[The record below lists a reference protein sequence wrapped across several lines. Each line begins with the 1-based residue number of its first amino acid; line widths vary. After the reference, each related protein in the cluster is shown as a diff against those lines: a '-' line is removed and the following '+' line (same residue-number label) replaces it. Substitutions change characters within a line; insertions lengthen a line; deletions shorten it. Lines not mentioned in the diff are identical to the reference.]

1 MASERVQRRIDALL
15 DQGEAAFAA
24 RDWLRL
30 FDLASDVL
38 KLDATN
44 DDAATFRSAA
54 EAGLKEGGAA
64 AGQQAGAP
72 APAAPPPSVAPPV
85 PTSFADGRYAVKKFL
100 GEGGKKKV
108 YLAHDSLLDRDV
120 AFALIK
126 GEGLDLVGRQRV
138 TREAQAMGRLG
149 SHPHVVTVFDLGE
162 ADGQP
167 YMVTELMGGGDVEGL
182 IEKADSPLPT
192 AQAIEIA
199 KAVCR
204 GLEFAHGK
212 GIVHR
217 DLKPGNVWLT
227 SDGVAKIGDF
237 GLAVAL
243 DRSRLTMHGMM
254 VGTVSYMPP
263 EQALGGEVTPQS
275 DLYSL
280 GAMLYEMVTGH
291 PPFVGSDPTAVI
303 SQHINIPPVAPSWQT
318 EHCPPALE
326 QLILQMLEKDPGK
339 RPASAVEVLAALDHV
354 DPAQKS
360 ASHSDSNVL
369 ESLARGVF
377 VGREKELERLRK
389 AFDNAFAGHGSVV
402 MLVGEPGI
410 GKTRTTQELE
420 TYALMRG
427 AQVYW
432 GRANEQGGAPPFWP
446 WLLAGRA
453 YAAQNADEVR
463 RREWEPYAVELQRT
477 FPRLRDLFPNLPE
490 PPPVDSE
497 EGQFQLFDAM
507 SGFLRGVSE
516 RVPLVVVLDDLHW
529 ADRAT
534 LQLLTHF
541 GRDLARSRI
550 LVLGTY
556 RDTDLDRRH
565 PLSQALADMN
575 REDLFLRLPLRGLA
589 EREVRDYIA
598 RAAGVEPSREL
609 VRRVFEETE
618 GNPFFLS
625 EVVNLMAQ
633 EGTLSATS
641 VSDIA
646 IPEGV
651 RQALGRRLDRLSE
664 ETNALLTTLAV
675 AGREFDH
682 ALVRALGGHDEQ
694 LTLRLVEE
702 ALRAR
707 VLEEQGAGAYRF
719 THALMQE
726 TLLGELSAARQVL
739 LHGQIAEAFE
749 ALYGADNRD
758 HLAALAN
765 HYAESAVLN
774 RDHARAAARYL
785 RLAAEQSAGALGYD
799 EAVRLYERCLAVID
813 QVHDPLGEDEAA
825 LWAAL
830 AQCYKYTGN
839 FARGRAALDRA
850 LALYAARED
859 VDAQART
866 FTRFMEGLA
875 HPAFKQELRLFEQLI
890 AALGDADSV
899 ELCDLLALRSRIDM
913 GADGDLVAERAEAMA
928 SRLGLTADAAP
939 YGLKVREGAARTERG
954 EFREAAALCDA
965 WVVAPGGALALIRT
979 NLRSINLAWAG
990 DIDAQAASGAERIA
1004 EARQYRRRQ
1013 NEAHGISDL
1022 ASIAWRRGERA
1033 RYEELMAEIVVD
1045 AFPQPSL
1052 LAAAVALEEG
1062 DLATAFSLV
1071 PRDDHQAMLPGF
1083 VARTAAFRGAI
1094 LLAQGDRNGA
1104 NREFEG
1110 LRVDWDGDTLF
1121 ERFFM
1126 LARGGEAIVGL
1137 ADDAFARDVADY
1149 LARFP
1154 LLRSFAAGHVNP
1166 DALRGWLALRLDQLD
1181 EAEQHF
1187 NTGLEWASRPD
1198 VRFGIDAGRCLQG
1211 LAEVAERRGN
1221 HPEAMAFLDRAATLF
1236 SKLGAKLYLDQVL
1249 AKKEILKA

>member
-1 MASERVQRRIDALL
+1 
-15 DQGEAAFAA
+15 
-24 RDWLRL
+24 
-30 FDLASDVL
+30 
-38 KLDATN
+38 
-44 DDAATFRSAA
+44 
-54 EAGLKEGGAA
+54 
-64 AGQQAGAP
+64 
-72 APAAPPPSVAPPV
+72 
-85 PTSFADGRYAVKKFL
+85 
-100 GEGGKKKV
+100 
-108 YLAHDSLLDRDV
+108 
-120 AFALIK
+120 
-126 GEGLDLVGRQRV
+126 
-138 TREAQAMGRLG
+138 
-149 SHPHVVTVFDLGE
+149 
-162 ADGQP
+162 
-167 YMVTELMGGGDVEGL
+167 
-182 IEKADSPLPT
+182 
-192 AQAIEIA
+192 
-199 KAVCR
+199 
-204 GLEFAHGK
+204 
-212 GIVHR
+212 
-217 DLKPGNVWLT
+217 
-227 SDGVAKIGDF
+227 
-237 GLAVAL
+237 
-243 DRSRLTMHGMM
+243 MHGMM

-291 PPFVGSDPTAVI
+291 PPFVGSDPTAII

-326 QLILQMLEKDPGK
+326 QVILQMLEKDPAK
-339 RPASAVEVLAALDHV
+339 RPSSAVEVLTALDHV

-420 TYALMRG
+420 TYARMRG

-453 YAAQNADEVR
+453 YRAQNSDEVL
-463 RREWEPYAVELQRT
+463 RREWEPYAVELQRI
-477 FPRLRDLFPNLPE
+477 FPGLRTLFPALPE
-490 PPPVDSE
+490 PPPADSE

-507 SGFLRGVSE
+507 SGFFRGVSE

-541 GRDLARSRI
+541 ARDLSRSRI

-589 EREVRDYIA
+589 EPDVRDYIA
-598 RAAGVEPSREL
+598 RAGGIEPSREL

-633 EGTLSATS
+633 EGTLTATS
-641 VSDIA
+641 ISDIA

-707 VLEEQGAGAYRF
+707 VLEEMGAGAYRF

-749 ALYGADNRD
+749 ALYGADDRN

-785 RLAAEQSAGALGYD
+785 RLAAEQSAAVLGYD
-799 EAVRLYERCLAVID
+799 DAVRLYERCLAIID
-813 QVHDPLGEDEAA
+813 QAHDPLDEDETA

-830 AQCYKYTGN
+830 ALCHRYIGN
-839 FARGRAALDRA
+839 FARGRVALDRA
-850 LALYAARED
+850 LALHAARGD
-859 VDAQART
+859 VHAQARV
-866 FTRFMEGLA
+866 FTRFLEGA
-875 HPAFKQELRLFEQLI
+875 GPSIFRLERGLFDQLI
-890 AALGDADSV
+890 AALGDADSL
-899 ELCDLLALRSRIDM
+899 ELCDLLAFRSRLDL
-913 GADGDLVAERAEAMA
+913 GADGDLVAERTGEMA
-928 SRLGLTADAAP
+928 SRLGLTGDAYP
-939 YGLKVREGAARTERG
+939 WSLKVRPAAARTERG
-954 EFREAAALCDA
+954 EFREAAALWDA
-965 WVVAPGGALALIRT
+965 VVVPPGGVPASTRT
-979 NLRSINLAWAG
+979 NLRSMNLAWAG
-990 DIDAQAASGAERIA
+990 DIDAQAASRVEDIA
-1004 EARQYRRRQ
+1004 QSRQYRRRGT
-1013 NEAHGISDL
+1013 EAGAVSEL
-1022 ASIAWRRGERA
+1022 ARIAWRRGERA
-1033 RYEELMAEIVVD
+1033 RYEELMAEIVV
-1045 AFPQPSL
+1045 AVFPPPSL
-1052 LAAAVALEEG
+1052 LAAAVALQEG
-1062 DLATAFSLV
+1062 DVAAALAL
-1071 PRDDHQAMLPGF
+1071 LPGEDHPAMF
-1083 VARTAAFRGAI
+1083 PGLVIRTAALRTAI
-1094 LLAQGDRNGA
+1094 LLVQGDRKGA
-1104 NREFEG
+1104 ALELER
-1110 LRVDWDGDTLF
+1110 LQAAWDGGLAH
-1121 ERFFM
+1121 ER
-1126 LARGGEAIVGL
+1126 LQLLGDGGEAIVEL
-1137 ADDAFARDVADY
+1137 ADEAFARDVAAY
-1149 LARFP
+1149 LAALP
-1154 LLRSFAAGHVNP
+1154 LLRSLPFGHVNP
-1166 DALRGWLALRLDQLD
+1166 DALRGWLALRFGQLD

-1198 VRFGIDAGRCLQG
+1198 VRFGVDAGRCLQG
-1211 LAEVAERRGN
+1211 LAEVAERRGD
-1221 HPEAMAFLDRAATLF
+1221 HALAMQHLDRAGALF
-1236 SKLGAKLYLDQVL
+1236 SQHGAKLYLDQVL